1 VRNRL
6 IGAGLAMLLVYG
18 VGVLGYWLLGRGVWS
33 VEDCAYMVMITI
45 TTVGYEEVLP
55 ISLVEWGRPFTMV
68 LLVCGMGVSV
78 YFLSSLT
85 AFIIEGDLREALWRR
100 RMSKRLSN
108 LNGHYI
114 VAGAGQTGRHVAGEL
129 VRADRDV
136 VVIEQA
142 REHLDR
148 LVGRLQ
154 DRVIG
159 ILGDATDDI
168 VLREAGIERAAGIVS
183 ALEHDQD
190 NLYVALSAR
199 QLNPALRI
207 VARGNDERAA
217 QKLQQAGADA
227 VVSPATIGGK
237 RMAHELLRPSVVGF
251 LELIG
256 PQASKARSL
265 CIEEVVLPEGSSLV
279 GRQLAKS
286 NIRKV
291 SNALVLAVFGPSEND
306 HIYNPP
312 PNFVFRAGMTLI
324 VLGERD
330 AVERLHRHV
339 EGAER
344 AKTGSRSRAPW
355 PPLALGRAHHEAAC
369 RNATP
374 ASRAVR
380 DDRHVRAPEALG
392 GC

>member
-1 VRNRL
+1 MRVPWLGRPSIKSLYYGAAVRERSTVRNRL
-6 IGAGLAMLLVYG
+6 LGAGLALLLVFG
-18 VGVLGYWLLGRGVWS
+18 LGTCGYWLLGRGVWS
-33 VEDCAYMVMITI
+33 VEDCAYMVLITI
-45 TTVGYEEVLP
+45 TSVGYEEVLP
-55 ISLVEWGRPFTMV
+55 VSLVQWGRPFTM
-68 LLVCGMGVSV
+68 LLIVTGMGVSV

-108 LNGHYI
+108 LSGHYI
-114 VAGAGQTGRHVAGEL
+114 VAGAGQTGRHVAAEL
-129 VRADRDV
+129 VRAEREV

-142 REHLDR
+142 REQLDR
-148 LVGRLQ
+148 LVIRYQ
-154 DRVIG
+154 DRVVG

-217 QKLQQAGADA
+217 QKLRQAGADA

-256 PQASKARSL
+256 PEASKARNL
-265 CIEEVVLPEGSSLV
+265 CIEEVVLPKGSPLQ

-291 SNALVLAVFGPSEND
+291 SNALVLAVFGPGDGD
-306 HIYNPP
+306 HTYNPP
-312 PNFVFRAGMTLI
+312 RDFVFQAGMTLI

-330 AVERLHRHV
+330 EVERLHRYVDSV
-339 EGAER
+339 ERG
-344 AKTGSRSRAPW
+344 
-355 PPLALGRAHHEAAC
+355 
-369 RNATP
+369 
-374 ASRAVR
+374 
-380 DDRHVRAPEALG
+380 
-392 GC
+392 